1 MLKVGLLFESGVIL
15 ENTFTSIDD
24 MVDKIFPYVSMFKSL
39 ILRNHWRSIDIIHK
53 IKVPILFIIASKDE
67 LVPPEMNIKLFEK
80 ASGAKSK
87 EKVGLL

>member
-67 LVPPEMNIKLFEK
+67 LVPPEMNIKLFES